1 MTWLL
6 LASALA
12 GEVLTLPHGRVAVIT
27 PDEAPTQLVVS
38 APGVLSVT
46 AAQPHLLVLGKNPG
60 RSTLGLVHDGGRR
73 DWTVEVSS
81 DPATPIAGSYV
92 AEVPTA
98 PIPLAVDGGVLLPFP
113 DDGTAVTVVRP
124 KVAQASLFG
133 ERWLWVQGDS
143 RGVTD
148 VLIERDDAL
157 PQLLT
162 VTVGEA
168 GPRPPDAA
176 EEATEVRVPD
186 NGEAVLSL
194 ARRPAG
200 TLVAHRG
207 RVRLSEDPDHP
218 GDLTLRGT
226 HAGRTYVVLGFTD
239 GTVQVVPVRV
249 GPPPSADKP

>member
-98 PIPLAVDGGVLLPFP
+98 PIPTSGMTYHLPADCVQILP
-113 DDGTAVTVVRP
+113 HVTV
-124 KVAQASLFG
+124 
-133 ERWLWVQGDS
+133 
-143 RGVTD
+143 
-148 VLIERDDAL
+148 
-157 PQLLT
+157 
-162 VTVGEA
+162 
-168 GPRPPDAA
+168 
-176 EEATEVRVPD
+176 EEAMRTIISCGSGSAEM
-186 NGEAVLSL
+186 L
-194 ARRPAG
+194 ANNASRAQQK
-200 TLVAHRG
+200 V
-207 RVRLSEDPDHP
+207 ED
-218 GDLTLRGT
+218 
-226 HAGRTYVVLGFTD
+226 YEE
-239 GTVQVVPVRV
+239 
-249 GPPPSADKP
+249 